1 MYLVRLR
8 LLLLL
13 LLLLLFLLW
22 VVKDL
27 GSSECLTFSH
37 HLFGIL
43 SSRGDSHHSKI
54 VTIHQLCA
62 VGFFL
67 PPRFWGNE
75 DTSELL
81 TDLIWAPSQLL
92 WTSGLC
98 VSSKCL
104 CFFLYHQFYS
114 RLKAYHRNLG
124 NREKQKNNLW
134 FLYLDTFTI
143 NILMYFFSVFF
154 SAFFAMM

>member
-27 GSSECLTFSH
+27 GSSECLPFSH
-37 HLFGIL
+37 HLFGAL

-62 VGFFL
+62 VGFSL
-67 PPRFWGNE
+67 PPRFWRKE
-75 DTSELL
+75 DTQRNIGLQSYWL
-81 TDLIWAPSQLL
+81 TWY
-92 WTSGLC
+92 GLHLNCYERVGIC

-104 CFFLYHQFYS
+104 CFFLYYQFYS
-114 RLKAYHRNLG
+114 RLKAYHRNLE
-124 NREKQKNNLW
+124 NRNKKSFMISLPW
-134 FLYLDTFTI
+134 HLHY
-143 NILMYFFSVFF
+143 
-154 SAFFAMM
+154 